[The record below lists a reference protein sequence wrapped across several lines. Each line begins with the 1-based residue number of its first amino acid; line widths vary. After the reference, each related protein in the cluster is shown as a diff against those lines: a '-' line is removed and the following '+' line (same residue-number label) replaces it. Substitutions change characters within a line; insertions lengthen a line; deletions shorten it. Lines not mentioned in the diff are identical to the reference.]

1 MKHPLPKNFAGKI
14 DWTIVGAVLLGVGF
28 LGTILY
34 ANYQIGELT
43 AKIEETEVKLGT
55 TAAALDEKVR
65 TLAEVFESTL
75 SEEERQRSDL
85 REELRD
91 INRAVGTLGRVA
103 TTDRDLLRKYSKTY
117 FLNENYTPLE
127 LTTIDS
133 KYQSGG
139 GTNFKILSDVWPYLL
154 DLFEETEA
162 QGLELRALSAY
173 RSFGTQSALKASYV
187 VTYGEGAN
195 AFSADQ
201 GYSEHQL
208 GTALD
213 FTTEIRGGTLQGF
226 EATEEYQWLLENA
239 HKYGFILSYPAG
251 NAYYK
256 FEPWHWR
263 FVGVELAKRL
273 HKDNKNFY
281 DMDQREIDSYL
292 PKIFD

>member
-65 TLAEVFESTL
+65 TLAEVFESPL

-173 RSFGTQSALKASYV
+173 RSFG
-187 VTYGEGAN
+187 
-195 AFSADQ
+195 
-201 GYSEHQL
+201 
-208 GTALD
+208 
-213 FTTEIRGGTLQGF
+213 
-226 EATEEYQWLLENA
+226 
-239 HKYGFILSYPAG
+239 
-251 NAYYK
+251 
-256 FEPWHWR
+256 
-263 FVGVELAKRL
+263 
-273 HKDNKNFY
+273 
-281 DMDQREIDSYL
+281 
-292 PKIFD
+292 

>member
-226 EATEEYQWLLENA
+226 EATEEYQWLLQNA
-239 HKYGFILSYPAG
+239 HK
-251 NAYYK
+251 
-256 FEPWHWR
+256 
-263 FVGVELAKRL
+263 
-273 HKDNKNFY
+273 
-281 DMDQREIDSYL
+281 
-292 PKIFD
+292 